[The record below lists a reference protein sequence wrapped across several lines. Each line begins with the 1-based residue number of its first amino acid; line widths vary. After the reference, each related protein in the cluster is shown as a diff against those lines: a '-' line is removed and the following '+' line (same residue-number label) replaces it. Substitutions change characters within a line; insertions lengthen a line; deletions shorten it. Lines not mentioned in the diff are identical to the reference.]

1 MDSFETNTEN
11 GSVASATMAKCAVGY
26 SNSNATVGNQSLQ
39 ANVTVGGGCNLTTWT
54 GFAPNKWPDVTQ
66 VIMDVYVDPSLVTG
80 TYHQLRIVESSAAD
94 NYWSPMTVNVDVVAG
109 AQSVTFNVDWTQG
122 SLTAAS
128 TLSNLIFVWNTDST
142 TTGSFYFDNI
152 RLKNGAGCNP

>member
-1 MDSFETNTEN
+1 
-11 GSVASATMAKCAVGY
+11 
-26 SNSNATVGNQSLQ
+26 
-39 ANVTVGGGCNLTTWT
+39 
-54 GFAPNKWPDVTQ
+54 
-66 VIMDVYVDPSLVTG
+66 MDVYVDPSLVTG